1 MAATQ
6 SEAAP
11 RISLLR
17 RVGRGASA
25 NLLGQAINI
34 CGQLVQV
41 PLLLAAWGTA
51 QYGEWLSLSAVV
63 AYLSLLDFGVQTY
76 ATNRLTQCR
85 AKGDGDQYLR
95 VLQSA
100 WTMDLLLAGAAAAIA
115 IPGLMLFPFDRW
127 LQLHATGNGIAWMT
141 ASLLAV
147 QTIAGLPFGLL
158 TGVYRTLGEYPREQF
173 TNIARQALVVLA
185 TVATAAAGGGLPA
198 VAAAQLTAV
207 ALPGIYAWRDLR
219 VRHPEARL
227 GFRHANRETALSF
240 LHPSLLFLLLQ
251 LAGAAVLQG
260 ATLMAGGMFGA
271 TAVATFV
278 SLRTLAN
285 LSQQGITSVRSA
297 LWPEIAAMD
306 AIGDQHGLRL
316 VHTLLTKISLLIW
329 LCAAVVLYFEGGSIV
344 QIWSKGRIPF
354 DASVL
359 HGVVLLYGSYTF
371 WATSSAVLGASNRH
385 RAMTWLFVGGTAIGL
400 ALAYIL
406 ARQFGLAGMVYG
418 IAAADIAV
426 AAVWVPRLACH
437 SIGQSYLSFLLQVA
451 ARGAIAVVPV
461 VAAAY
466 AATQWLPLGTG
477 LVRTF
482 ALAAIVGLVGVSAL
496 FGIWLSAA
504 ERHRA
509 TSHAR
514 WLLGR

>member
-1 MAATQ
+1 
-6 SEAAP
+6 
-11 RISLLR
+11 
-17 RVGRGASA
+17 
-25 NLLGQAINI
+25 LGQAINVS
-34 CGQLVQV
+34 GQLIQV

-76 ATNRLTQCR
+76 ATNRLTQFR
-85 AKGDGDQYLR
+85 AKGEGDQYLR

-100 WTMDLLLAGAAAAIA
+100 WAMDLALALGAASLV
-115 IPGLMLFPFDRW
+115 IPGLMLLPFDRW
-127 LQLHATGNGIAWMT
+127 LQLRSTGHGIAWIT

-147 QTIAGLPFGLL
+147 QTIAALPFGLL
-158 TGVYRTLGEYPREQF
+158 TGIYRTLGEYPREQF

-185 TVATAAAGGGLPA
+185 TVATAAAGGGLAA
-198 VAAAQLTAV
+198 VAAAQLTAI

-227 GFRHANRETALSF
+227 GFRHANRATALSF

-285 LSQQGITSVRSA
+285 LSQQGIASVRSA

-306 AIGDQHGLRL
+306 AVGDHHGLRL

-329 LCAAVVLYFEGGSIV
+329 LCASVVLYFEGASIV
-344 QIWSKGRIPF
+344 RIWSKGRIPF

-359 HGVVLLYGSYTF
+359 HGILLLYGSYTF

-385 RAMTWLFVGGTAIGL
+385 RAMTWLFAGGTAVGL
-400 ALAYIL
+400 VLAYVL
-406 ARQFGLAGMVYG
+406 AQRFGLTGMVYG
-418 IAAADIAV
+418 LAAADIAV

-437 SIGQSYLSFLLQVA
+437 SMGQSYFVFLLQVA
-451 ARGAIAVVPV
+451 ARGALAALPV
-461 VAAAY
+461 VAVAY

-477 LVRTF
+477 LVRIF
-482 ALAAIVGLVGVSAL
+482 ALAAIVGLCSVTSL
-496 FGIWLSAA
+496 FAIWLTAA
-504 ERHRA
+504 ERDRV

-514 WLLGR
+514 RLLGR